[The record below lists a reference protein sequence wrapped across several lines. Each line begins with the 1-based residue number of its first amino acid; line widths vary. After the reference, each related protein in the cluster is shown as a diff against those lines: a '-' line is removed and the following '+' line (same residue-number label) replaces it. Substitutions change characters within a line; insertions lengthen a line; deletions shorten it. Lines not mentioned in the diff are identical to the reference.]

1 MSQLPAPEMIVFIL
15 AGCFY
20 VATALVGTLQLTVRF
35 KAATRLLLPLLC
47 MAVVLQTVV
56 LVFRAVTIRGIPLTG
71 LFESMLILTIVLSL
85 LFLFLSLGIP
95 QVWFGSIMSWTLLA
109 LVILSAAV
117 AQPAME
123 PTRVAVTPWVVFHGL
138 SMVVSSASI
147 VFSAASAFLY
157 LLSDYHLKQKKVLTV
172 LGRVPNTAWLRH
184 ANQVGLKCSF
194 ASLSL
199 GLASGVGLAVM
210 ESASMGMR
218 FADWLVDPK
227 ILCIAAAWLLLAV
240 ILGMHR
246 CARLSEKK
254 TAYATVAAFFLILF
268 AFVGVALLGKTVHAF
283 SKNVSSL
290 QFAVHSS
297 WNRHSRQS
305 RWPQPTVD
313 CERKT
318 LNSGDRCRL
327 PITVNRELRTVNC

>member
-1 MSQLPAPEMIVFIL
+1 MLM
-15 AGCFY
+15 
-20 VATALVGTLQLTVRF
+20 
-35 KAATRLLLPLLC
+35 PLLC

-85 LFLFLSLGIP
+85 VFLFLSLGIP
-95 QVWFGSIMSWTLLA
+95 QVWFGSIMSWILLA

-172 LGRVPNTAWLRH
+172 LGRVPNTAWLRR
-184 ANQVGLKCSF
+184 ANHVGLKCSF
-194 ASLSL
+194 ASMSL
-199 GLASGVGLAVM
+199 GLASGIGLAAM
-210 ESASMGMR
+210 QSASMDMR
-218 FADWLVDPK
+218 FVDWLVDPK
-227 ILCIAAAWLLLAV
+227 ILSIAAAWLLLAV
-240 ILGMHR
+240 ILCMHR

-268 AFVGVALLGKTVHAF
+268 AFVGVALLGNTVHVF
-283 SKNVSSL
+283 SKEVPSS
-290 QFAVHSS
+290 QFTVQS
-297 WNRHSRQS
+297 WLNCNQSHCRRPQITLNR
-305 RWPQPTVD
+305 
-313 CERKT
+313 ELGT
-318 LNSGDRCRL
+318 LNSQAVDL
-327 PITVNRELRTVNC
+327 T